1 MRFLLSLLFCLV
13 LAQAATAQNLL
24 LNRVYELEDDV
35 RLESILKDYFLVQG
49 DVSAVSSSFNGGDLT
64 IQIEKGPTFE
74 LELEKANVLDKNY
87 RFLTD
92 DGNEVVVRARTE
104 GTIKT
109 FKGYTGNQRTS
120 LTSANEF
127 LQGKLV
133 DELGTLFYIEPA
145 RTLLPEAPASSF
157 LVYKVSDV
165 LDDPNAVCGST
176 AVNNRKKKY
185 ADHVKHEA
193 SHTAQRAGEC
203 LNIKLAIASLNDM
216 YVLRGSSIPATEA
229 FIVAVVNDMD
239 GDYETVFDYDV
250 NFSIVQQIVSTS
262 TASTLDAAIGT
273 STDNAAVI
281 LGSFATW
288 AEGSNGFTTTYDLG
302 NLWTARDIFA
312 TIMGVDEYGVVGLAY
327 LPGICNDGGN
337 YSLMESFTTTNW
349 QLRALLSHETG
360 HNFSMVHDQTINP
373 NIMWPSVLNTTTW
386 TSGSIAQLTGRVDG
400 SACLNSTTLPL
411 IGSPY
416 ADFNLNDLCKDEARI
431 PIDRTG
437 RNPSSYSWTSAGA
450 TIVGGS
456 TASPSISYSTLGT
469 KSLSLVVS
477 NANCGGAASTDVQSI
492 EVIDEVAP
500 TAACV
505 ISNTNT
511 TTTGTFFFGLLNT
524 SFGTV
529 NNTTGYPD
537 TDGAYNNFTCQ
548 EYATVSSLSI
558 PFSFTVGSNN
568 GAPHRIKVFVDV
580 DNDGIF
586 SGSEEL
592 YSNTSIAANS
602 TITPTIVLPGTT
614 LTNTLLRVRVSC
626 AANNR
631 DACTVPTFGEVEDY
645 GLILSVPLPVEMTA
659 ISTTVKG
666 SDISVDWSVAQ
677 EIDVDFYH
685 VQHSRDNRTWQNVGK
700 VEANNLLLAQ
710 AYGFEHGKQPAG
722 THYYRITSVDL
733 DGSQQTSE
741 IVSARVTEAM
751 NGDIALAPNPTQS
764 GWSTLS
770 INRSFESGSVSIY
783 DGLGRQLSLKP
794 LFASIEKQEVLLDL
808 TRQPKGAYWI
818 VLELDGEQTGMRL
831 FN

>member
-109 FKGYTGNQRTS
+109 FKGYTGNQQTS

-176 AVNNRKKKY
+176 AVNNREKKY

-273 STDNAAVI
+273 STDNASVI

-312 TIMGVDEYGVVGLAY
+312 TIMGVDEYGVVGVAY
-327 LPGICNDGGN
+327 LPGICNDGRN

-416 ADFNLNDLCKDEARI
+416 ADFNLNDPLCVGEI
-431 PIDRTG
+431 G
-437 RNPSSYSWTSAGA
+437 SPSDMSSRAPTNYSWTSTGA
-450 TIVGGS
+450 TITGGS
-456 TASPSISYSTLGT
+456 TSTPTISYATSGT
-469 KSLSLVVS
+469 KTLNLSVS
-477 NANCGGAASTDVQSI
+477 NANCGGAAGTVAKTVEVLPETYPAAVCAVGSTNI
-492 EVIDEVAP
+492 G
-500 TAACV
+500 T
-505 ISNTNT
+505 TNT
-511 TTTGTFFFGLLNT
+511 FGI
-524 SFGTV
+524 GTV
-529 NNTTGYPD
+529 NVAFGSVNVSSNYTFFDGTYTDKICQDYASVSSANVPFSITVGPANPHGVKIYID
-537 TDGAYNNFTCQ
+537 LNNDGAFTLNEQ
-548 EYATVSSLSI
+548 L
-558 PFSFTVGSNN
+558 FSQN
-568 GAPHRIKVFVDV
+568 
-580 DNDGIF
+580 
-586 SGSEEL
+586 
-592 YSNTSIAANS
+592 SIAGAT
-602 TITPTIVLPGTT
+602 TITPTITLPLTTTVGTM
-614 LTNTLLRVRVSC
+614 LRVRVISDLSS
-626 AANNR
+626 APS
-631 DACTVPTFGEVEDY
+631 ACTDPQYGEVEDY